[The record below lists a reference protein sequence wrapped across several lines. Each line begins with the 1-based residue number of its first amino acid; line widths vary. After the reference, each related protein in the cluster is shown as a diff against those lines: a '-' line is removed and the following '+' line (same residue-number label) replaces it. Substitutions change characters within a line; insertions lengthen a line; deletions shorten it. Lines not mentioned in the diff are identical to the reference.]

1 MWNSRYLH
9 IYIHVYT
16 DQYWM
21 YLYNYLKHIE
31 NKKDMRNLFKI
42 LHMHIKAL
50 NQLNLWVITELI
62 KTAID

>member
-9 IYIHVYT
+9 IYTHVYT

-21 YLYNYLKHIE
+21 YLYIYLEHIE